1 MSHSLQPLGL
11 RHLGINII
19 STLSRQFV
27 TVALGLGLSIF
38 LARILGPEQN
48 GIYNLAILL
57 PLLASKFLDLG
68 VPSANAYFL
77 GRGDISLRIAMRTT
91 LRLWFILSVL
101 GMALS
106 VLVIWEWGQR
116 LFPNVPMSLLW
127 LAIMLFPV
135 ILAQVFFSSLLR
147 GIQDF
152 QRYNRILL
160 VGPLVTLITSVIL
173 IWVLKLEVIGALLAL
188 LLGTLIQVILAYFNI
203 SQQHKHSELKQ
214 SISNYAKASIG
225 YGWKVQLS
233 TVISFIN
240 YRIDLLLVNFL
251 LNPLAAG
258 IYIVSVQL
266 AERLWMLSQAVDIVI
281 LPRLSALHDDEASR
295 LRLTPLVARWVFIL
309 SFIGAFILA
318 ILGLPFIRIVYG
330 SEYVGAYRAL
340 LWLLPG
346 IVLISGTRVLANDI
360 SARGRPELNMYTAW
374 LILIINIVANLLLIP
389 HFGIEGAAIAS
400 TIAYT
405 ANSFAKLVQYSSLSQ
420 TAWWVS
426 FWPND
431 DDRRLIIQAASIFR
445 RKIAISRR

>member
-1 MSHSLQPLGL
+1 
-11 RHLGINII
+11 
-19 STLSRQFV
+19 
-27 TVALGLGLSIF
+27 
-38 LARILGPEQN
+38 
-48 GIYNLAILL
+48 
-57 PLLASKFLDLG
+57 
-68 VPSANAYFL
+68 
-77 GRGDISLRIAMRTT
+77 
-91 LRLWFILSVL
+91 
-101 GMALS
+101 
-106 VLVIWEWGQR
+106 
-116 LFPNVPMSLLW
+116 
-127 LAIMLFPV
+127 
-135 ILAQVFFSSLLR
+135 
-147 GIQDF
+147 
-152 QRYNRILL
+152 
-160 VGPLVTLITSVIL
+160 
-173 IWVLKLEVIGALLAL
+173 
-188 LLGTLIQVILAYFNI
+188 
-203 SQQHKHSELKQ
+203 
-214 SISNYAKASIG
+214 
-225 YGWKVQLS
+225 
-233 TVISFIN
+233 
-240 YRIDLLLVNFL
+240 
-251 LNPLAAG
+251 
-258 IYIVSVQL
+258 
-266 AERLWMLSQAVDIVI
+266 MLSQAVDIVI